1 VAKYNLFWYSKNPGS
16 AGNLHPAWIYKNYG
30 RQHNYNVS
38 EFVFPFFLEVEASFW
53 G

>member
-1 VAKYNLFWYSKNPGS
+1 VVSESQPFQKSFSLEALFG
-16 AGNLHPAWIYKNYG
+16 GFTQG
-30 RQHNYNVS
+30 RYNVS

>member
-1 VAKYNLFWYSKNPGS
+1 MNERHFFYTFLVAAEG
-16 AGNLHPAWIYKNYG
+16 LHWGID
-30 RQHNYNVS
+30 YNVS

>member
-1 VAKYNLFWYSKNPGS
+1 MCINFKRRIELLGEHITTFSYIFKHISCQWK
-16 AGNLHPAWIYKNYG
+16 
-30 RQHNYNVS
+30 YNVS